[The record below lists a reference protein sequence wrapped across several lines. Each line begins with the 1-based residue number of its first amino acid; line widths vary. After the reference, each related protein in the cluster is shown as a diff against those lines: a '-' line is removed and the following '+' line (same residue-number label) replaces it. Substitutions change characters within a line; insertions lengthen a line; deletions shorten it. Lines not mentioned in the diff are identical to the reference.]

1 MPAALFIAAGAFF
14 GASGVVLGAM
24 GAHGL
29 ESRLGA
35 EPLESWNTAVLYQ
48 LVHALA
54 LVAAGIL
61 LRGDLPRWWLAVSGY
76 SFVAGV
82 LLFCGTLYALA
93 LGASRGLAH
102 LAPAGGVALVIGW
115 LGMLTAAL
123 RGRD

>member
-1 MPAALFIAAGAFF
+1 MPTALFIAAGALL
-14 GASGVVLGAM
+14 GASGVLLGAM

-35 EPLESWNTAVLYQ
+35 DALESWRTAVLYQ

-54 LVAAGIL
+54 LVAVGVL
-61 LRGDLPRWWLAVSGY
+61 LRVDLPRRWLAVSGY
-76 SFVAGV
+76 SFILGA
-82 LLFCGTLYALA
+82 LLFCGALYALA
-93 LGASRGLAH
+93 LGAPRGLAH
-102 LAPAGGVALVIGW
+102 FAPVGGVAFVVGW